1 MNLTKCKSIYFN
13 DTCTWNDLYFCT
25 FVPPNEWIM
34 EKDYFSHILPNG
46 LRIVHLPSASPVSY
60 CGFAVNAGTR
70 DEEMDEFG
78 LAHFVEHMIFKGTEK
93 RKSWHILN
101 RMENVGFHIGTPYVR
116 MDTSIPLSAAQLAR
130 DMDAI
135 GGQVNAYTTKEETF
149 VYSIFMEEH
158 FRRAFELLS
167 DLVFHSQFPEQEI
180 EKEVDVILDEIN
192 SYEDS
197 PSELIF
203 DEFENL
209 LFDGHAL
216 GHNILGDEQSLLGF
230 GSESGKSFM
239 RRFYAPENMVFFSMG
254 RIPFKKIVQMAES
267 TLSDIAFPMAA
278 RNRTAPGELLPV
290 SRQIHKDTHQAH
302 VLIGG
307 RAYSMHDEKR
317 LPLFLLNN
325 LLGGPGMNNRLNVS
339 LREKNGLVYNVESNV
354 TSYTDT
360 GLASIYF
367 GTDPKNKEKAIRLVY
382 KELAKLREVKLT
394 ATQLAAAKKQVIGQ
408 LGVSGDNREGL
419 FLGLGKSFL
428 HYNRYDTLPEVF
440 AKVEKLTAGEIR
452 EVANEIFAPER
463 LFSLIYQ

>member
-1 MNLTKCKSIYFN
+1 MDEIASFIIAFKMILYGVMNLTKCKSIYFN

-101 RMENVGFHIGTPYVR
+101 RMENVGGE
-116 MDTSIPLSAAQLAR
+116 L
-130 DMDAI
+130 
-135 GGQVNAYTTKEETF
+135 NAYTTKEETF

-278 RNRTAPGELLPV
+278 RNRTAPDELLPV

-463 LFSLIYQ
+463 LFSLIFQ

>member
-101 RMENVGFHIGTPYVR
+101 RMENVGGE
-116 MDTSIPLSAAQLAR
+116 L
-130 DMDAI
+130 
-135 GGQVNAYTTKEETF
+135 NAYTTKEETF

-254 RIPFKKIVQMAES
+254 RIPVKKIVQMAES
-267 TLSDIAFPMAA
+267 TLSDIAFSMAA

>member
-1 MNLTKCKSIYFN
+1 MTYIFVLLCLLMNGSWKKIT
-13 DTCTWNDLYFCT
+13 
-25 FVPPNEWIM
+25 
-34 EKDYFSHILPNG
+34 SHIFYRTVCVSYIFLLHP
-46 LRIVHLPSASPVSY
+46 PVSY

-101 RMENVGFHIGTPYVR
+101 RMENVGGE
-116 MDTSIPLSAAQLAR
+116 L
-130 DMDAI
+130 
-135 GGQVNAYTTKEETF
+135 NAYTTKEETF